1 MMRVLSLPIILFWLV
16 VAVGLGV
23 LSPSLDDVASKHSVS
38 MSPQGAPAFQAMMN
52 IGHVFNQF
60 DSDSSAMVVL
70 EGRDKLGDDAHQY
83 YNQIVAKLTADK
95 KHVENVQ
102 DFWSDPLTAAG
113 SQSPDGK
120 AAYVQVFL
128 VGAQGTSPSHESVA
142 AVR

>member
-1 MMRVLSLPIILFWLV
+1 MFWLV

-70 EGRDKLGDDAHQY
+70 EGQDKLGDDAHQY
-83 YNQIVAKLTADK
+83 YNQIVAKLTAQGLTVDGGPP
-95 KHVENVQ
+95 ERQ
-102 DFWSDPLTAAG
+102 WAIFSCSPTWSWRIAG
-113 SQSPDGK
+113 RRRLDLPGWLR
-120 AAYVQVFL
+120 VRW
-128 VGAQGTSPSHESVA
+128 
-142 AVR
+142 AVSRG